1 MGFPR
6 QEYWNGLPFHPPGDL
21 PGPGIEPASPA
32 ALALAGEFF
41 TAEPPGKPE
50 INLYWLNLPYCPI
63 PRHCAACCRH
73 AKLNGQGL
81 WDPQA

>member
-1 MGFPR
+1 MGFFR
-6 QEYWNGLPFHPPGDL
+6 QEYWSRLPFPLPADL

-50 INLYWLNLPYCPI
+50 INLYWLNLAYCLQS
-63 PRHCAACCRH
+63 
-73 AKLNGQGL
+73 KLSTEELMLLSYGVGG
-81 WDPQA
+81 DS